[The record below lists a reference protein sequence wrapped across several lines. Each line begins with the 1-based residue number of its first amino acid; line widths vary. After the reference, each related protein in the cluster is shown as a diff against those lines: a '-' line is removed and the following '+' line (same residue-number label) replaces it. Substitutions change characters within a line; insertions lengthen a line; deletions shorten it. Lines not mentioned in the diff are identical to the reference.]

1 MKGYLIESAKAAQLQ
16 NQQDT
21 SISPFDAEQCIPA
34 GFILSLVSASTVST
48 TTSVAAFSVVATSDL
63 SLLSAAKATLK
74 ERNIANKT
82 DINIF
87 IIQ

>member
-1 MKGYLIESAKAAQLQ
+1 
-16 NQQDT
+16 
-21 SISPFDAEQCIPA
+21 
-34 GFILSLVSASTVST
+34 
-48 TTSVAAFSVVATSDL
+48 
-63 SLLSAAKATLK
+63 LLSAAKATLK